1 MKMFIYKKLVN
12 TVMKGWEPLFPR
24 KKMLLNRKKKSN
36 QCNLIFMIAKVLL
49 YDTII
54 YTLIDYANSKKNI
67 YQAKFKD
74 LQDPLNL

>member
-1 MKMFIYKKLVN
+1 MLYNSAILTCEKKCCL
-12 TVMKGWEPLFPR
+12 TEK
-24 KKMLLNRKKKSN
+24 KKKSN
-36 QCNLIFMIAKVLL
+36 QWNLIFMIAKVLL

-54 YTLIDYANSKKNI
+54 YTLIDYANSIKKI